1 MENKNQTLL
10 NQTIMLIQLSSMEE
24 NEKAMWNIL
33 LPNMSE
39 EEVTKFHQILLN
51 EINALNDLY
60 NQTPKL

>member
-1 MENKNQTLL
+1 
-10 NQTIMLIQLSSMEE
+10 MLIQLSSMEE